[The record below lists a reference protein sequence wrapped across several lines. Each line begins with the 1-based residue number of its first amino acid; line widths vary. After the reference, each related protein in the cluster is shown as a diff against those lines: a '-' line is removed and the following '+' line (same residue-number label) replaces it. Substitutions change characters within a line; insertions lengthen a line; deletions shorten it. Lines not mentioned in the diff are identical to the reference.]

1 MPVDEFAEFQFVHNH
16 SGRIFRLFFCSQ
28 YYYRLPR
35 VWPLFQNTSRAPFS
49 GGKRRVIR
57 AHLVFYEYTPTSGT
71 DDLALSFGRT
81 RWCFTK

>member
-49 GGKRRVIR
+49 GGKRRVYELTLYSMNTPLLR
-57 AHLVFYEYTPTSGT
+57 ALMISP
-71 DDLALSFGRT
+71 
-81 RWCFTK
+81 